1 MERLDKTLEKHQ
13 MRFLQS
19 SRGILNWNKLRREE
33 GSIAVFV
40 TALFLIALILSM
52 GLVNISDAYI
62 AKRELIQI
70 AEEIAQKSAH
80 SVDYSRY
87 YLDAYNWEGHNR
99 TPLDC
104 LAAKLLVSQSLLS
117 ARLRDRKVELD
128 SISCEADF
136 LQLKV
141 HSTISPVIDFFI
153 FRAIIGH
160 EENIEASVEA
170 TTILGK

>member
-80 SVDYSRY
+80 SLDYSRY
-87 YLDAYNWEGHNR
+87 YLQLGR
-99 TPLDC
+99 
-104 LAAKLLVSQSLLS
+104 AK
-117 ARLRDRKVELD
+117 
-128 SISCEADF
+128 
-136 LQLKV
+136 
-141 HSTISPVIDFFI
+141 
-153 FRAIIGH
+153 
-160 EENIEASVEA
+160 
-170 TTILGK
+170 